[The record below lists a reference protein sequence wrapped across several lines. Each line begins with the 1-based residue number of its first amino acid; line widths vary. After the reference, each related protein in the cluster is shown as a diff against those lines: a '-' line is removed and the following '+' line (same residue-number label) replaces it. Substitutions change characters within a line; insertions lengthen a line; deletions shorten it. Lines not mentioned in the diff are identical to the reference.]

1 MVRIRTGRCRHKGL
15 MATLLYAV
23 LLTGC
28 GGQGEAEGEGLALV
42 GEPRTSQGLALDTQ
56 ALAEPRGVLSNLAIE
71 TGPTPHQVVMPDG
84 TPLPLRR
91 WGPAPEAGE
100 APSAVVIGVH
110 GFNDHAGSF
119 LPTAAA
125 LVPDDVAVY
134 AWDQRGFG
142 ASGERGRWPGTE
154 QLLSDARWVIDQ
166 VRARYPDTPVHL
178 VGLSMGGAIV
188 GLLQASESPP
198 SVASSVLVG
207 PAFWGT
213 QAMPWY
219 QRAGLWIVKRLA
231 PGLTLSARHLD
242 VDPTDA
248 SAVKKQL
255 ASDPRRIWET
265 RVDAMAGVS
274 DLMDAALAAVPD
286 LHGAP
291 TFILIAGED
300 EVIPAPATCA
310 MFKRLPPSQRWR
322 TAYYPA
328 GYHMLTRF
336 SGSDTVLADVRR
348 FLSDADA
355 PLPSGAEVD
364 RAEGL
369 EQTCAGSS

>member
-1 MVRIRTGRCRHKGL
+1 MIPLGAPGGYKGRL
-15 MATLLYAV
+15 VILLGIA
-23 LLTGC
+23 LLAAC
-28 GGQGEAEGEGLALV
+28 GGQGDPEAEGLALV
-42 GEPRTSQGLALDTQ
+42 GEPRTSPGLALEAA
-56 ALAEPRGVLSNLAIE
+56 ALAESQAALADRATE

-125 LVPDDVAVY
+125 LVPDGVAVY

-142 ASGERGRWPGTE
+142 GSRQRGRWPGTE
-154 QLLSDARWVIDQ
+154 QLLSDTRWVISQ

-188 GLLQASESPP
+188 GLLQASASSPP
-198 SVASSVLVG
+198 VTSSVLVG

-219 QRAGLWIVKRLA
+219 QRTGLWLVERLA

-242 VDPTDA
+242 VKPTDE
-248 SAVKKQL
+248 SAVMQQL

-265 RVDAMAGVS
+265 RIDAMAGVS
-274 DLMDAALAAVPD
+274 DLMDAALAAIPE
-286 LHGAP
+286 LNGAP
-291 TFILIAGED
+291 TLMLIAGED
-300 EVIPAPATCA
+300 EVIPAPAACA
-310 MFKRLPPSQRWR
+310 MFRRLSSAQSWR

-336 SGSDTVLADVRR
+336 SGSASVLADMRR
-348 FLSDADA
+348 FLADAEA

-364 RAEGL
+364 RNEGL
-369 EQTCAGSS
+369 QKTCAEPT